1 MTILCNIDQP
11 TSRGMRDGLAVSG
24 TRNKANRG
32 NREVTYHAYR
42 AFRALFFDNSS
53 GVAGGSAQP
62 TNLLAPQLGHT

>member
-1 MTILCNIDQP
+1 MTILCYIDQT
-11 TSRGMRDGLAVSG
+11 TSRVMRDGLAVRG

-32 NREVTYHAYR
+32 NREVTYHAYI
-42 AFRALFFDNSS
+42 AFDALFLDNSE